1 MNLNIEILRVL
12 DVTNGSYPEPALL
25 HELRLVLPPTITTA
39 EFDSA
44 IRALQDQRFIT
55 GIKPEL
61 GGPVRWKITDEGKGA
76 LNSALR

>member
-1 MNLNIEILRVL
+1 MNLNVEILRVL
-12 DVTNGSYPEPALL
+12 DGTNGSYPEPALL
-25 HELRLVLPPTITTA
+25 HELRMTLPPTITTA

-44 IRALQDQRFIT
+44 IRGLQDKRYIT

-61 GGPVRWKITDEGKGA
+61 GGEMRWKITDEGKGA